1 MAKFCGGLNI
11 DKNTLKVIQG
21 VICDIGATTVNMNK
35 AVTTCGQ
42 LWDGDLFTV
51 VKVGDSKVVTLHNSE
66 GNGVGE
72 AVIAKGNCGVGL
84 DGRFFK
90 LSKGV
95 VSLQDGFLLT
105 VNATPDTASIKVV
118 DADSVEVAPVAGKTN
133 VFLLSGIGDQY
144 GVNVEK
150 EGYTGKHL
158 TIINDKDQTL
168 TVELEENPQG

>member
-1 MAKFCGGLNI
+1 MAKFCGGINLNLE
-11 DKNTLKVIQG
+11 TLKIING
-21 VICDIGATTVNMNK
+21 VICDIGATTVNVNK

-66 GNGVGE
+66 GNGIGE

-90 LSKGV
+90 LNKGV
-95 VSLQDGFLLT
+95 VSLQDGFLLI

-118 DADSVEVAPVAGKTN
+118 DADAVEVAPVTGKTN
-133 VFLLSGIGDQY
+133 VFLLSDIGDQY

-158 TIINDKDQTL
+158 TITNDKDQTL
-168 TVELEENPQG
+168 NVELVEDPQG